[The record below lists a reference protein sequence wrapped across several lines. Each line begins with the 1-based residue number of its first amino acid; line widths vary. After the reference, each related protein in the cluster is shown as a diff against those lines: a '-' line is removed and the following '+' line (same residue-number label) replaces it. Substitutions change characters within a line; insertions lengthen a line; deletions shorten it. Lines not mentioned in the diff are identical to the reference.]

1 MPSAG
6 ARARAAR
13 RCADAALTALAPALP
28 TAAEMKALD
37 QGGIAAS
44 NYKSVAF
51 TRAAQSVRDY
61 PIRIHNGREAQS
73 LKWVGNDIGRKIQ
86 SILDNEAR
94 RLSDSPQAPRSG
106 VPSGVSPLP
115 APAPAPAPGPPA
127 ARKRGGDSDGATDG
141 AQPKR
146 ARSQVKLKDLIAA
159 GLLIVGGKVE
169 CVSGG
174 VRFEG
179 SIEPSG
185 ALRFQGTEYNNPTAF
200 AKAAHA
206 AAGKPE
212 SKPDGWTAVLFN
224 SRPLKQ
230 LRALAE
236 SAPAGVL
243 GGAGG
248 GACFP
253 GGAGGDDVENVLPHD
268 NVHHNTISS
277 SVATSPPHA
286 PGHWRSPA
294 AAAAA
299 AAAAA
304 RASASAAASS
314 AVPKNASS
322 VPAIAGVPRYP
333 KMGSAGYALMV
344 GLYRMYHGVGVA
356 CQRQVPLHLLPK
368 GSERERGGE
377 MHVHRHTT
385 PSLLN

>member
-1 MPSAG
+1 
-6 ARARAAR
+6 
-13 RCADAALTALAPALP
+13 
-28 TAAEMKALD
+28 MKARD
-37 QGGIAAS
+37 EGGSGASS

-51 TRAAQSVRDY
+51 TRAALSVRDY
-61 PIRIHNGREAQS
+61 PIRIHSGREAQA

-106 VPSGVSPLP
+106 VPSGASPLP
-115 APAPAPAPGPPA
+115 VPVPVPVPA
-127 ARKRGGDSDGATDG
+127 ARKRGGDSDGAKDEP
-141 AQPKR
+141 QQKR

-236 SAPAGVL
+236 SAPAGGL

-248 GACFP
+248 GARGQ
-253 GGAGGDDVENVLPHD
+253 GGAGGDDVENVLPHA
-268 NVHHNTISS
+268 NVPHNTNSS
-277 SVATSPPHA
+277 SMATSPPHA

-299 AAAAA
+299 SAAAA

-322 VPAIAGVPRYP
+322 VPASAGVPRYP
-333 KMGSAGYALMV
+333 KMGSAGCALMV

-356 CQRQVPLHLLPK
+356 CQRQVPALAPPRQ
-368 GSERERGGE
+368 REGGGGREGGRGDACT
-377 MHVHRHTT
+377 HTHTHTT
-385 PSLLN
+385 PSILN